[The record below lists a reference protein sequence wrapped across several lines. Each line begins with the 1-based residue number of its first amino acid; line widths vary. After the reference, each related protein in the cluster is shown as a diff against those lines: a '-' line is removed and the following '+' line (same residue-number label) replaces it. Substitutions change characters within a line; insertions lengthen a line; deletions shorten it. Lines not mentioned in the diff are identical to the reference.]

1 MDFVLLLYVVVIL
14 VKVQK
19 NPNVDFVP
27 DEAINK
33 SAKDLLSMTVTD
45 KRDIEPI

>member
-1 MDFVLLLYVVVIL
+1 MLLLYVVVIL

-19 NPNVDFVP
+19 KNSNVDFVP